1 MTWLFAY
8 AELMGEHLLRDYA
21 VQPALLQGYHRAF
34 VHASPRLWGTP
45 DHPGPRVG
53 LLPGGECWGLAFDVP
68 WSARRAMLR
77 RLAPT
82 EHSEE
87 YRRLRLPVVLQ
98 DGTSQRAYVWVSRP
112 DRIEG
117 RGWPD
122 EAALRDAVLAAHGTA
137 GRGIEYVRTIFH
149 ALELWGIHDAMIEGM
164 WSQLAS
170 WRPG

>member
-8 AELMGEHLLRDYA
+8 AELMGEHQLRDYA
-21 VQPALLQGYHRAF
+21 VQPARLEGYHRAF

-45 DHPGPRVG
+45 EQPGPRVG

-68 WSARRAMLR
+68 WSARRRMLR
-77 RLAPT
+77 RLEPT
-82 EHSEE
+82 ERSEE
-87 YRRLRLPVVLQ
+87 YRRLRLPVVLHG
-98 DGTSQRAYVWVSRP
+98 GTSQRAYVWVSRP

-117 RGWPD
+117 RDWRD
-122 EAALRDAVLAAHGTA
+122 EAALLDAVRTAHGTA

-149 ALELWGIHDAMIEGM
+149 ALELWGIHDPMIEAM
-164 WSQLAS
+164 WSQLSS

>member
-21 VQPALLQGYHRAF
+21 VQPARLQGYHRAF

-117 RGWPD
+117 RQGSDVEDADLRPLRHTQRARQNMHGPLRGRWPAPASD
-122 EAALRDAVLAAHGTA
+122 DDVSAVGA
-137 GRGIEYVRTIFH
+137 RE
-149 ALELWGIHDAMIEGM
+149 
-164 WSQLAS
+164 
-170 WRPG
+170 